1 MSKRSSA
8 HIAAANHWANRP
20 TKATRGAQEV
30 LEVLLQQAKSQEVV
44 EVLLE
49 LEPELQQDTV
59 PAIAPETE
67 PKSAKSPIQLL
78 HNPSY
83 DLLDGPLPEVN
94 VDAVKIEDLVG
105 MPDLVHTFQFNFSVD
120 VPLILG
126 YLHPRFVKNGK
137 ITFVTGTSLLDDDE
151 DEELQWA
158 KKTFTMNEV
167 VVTLSDRFGSHHTK
181 MMVNRYEDSSIEFVI
196 MTCNLTKLDF
206 GGLTQMVWRSGRL
219 NKSSRPQANL
229 VCGRRFEADMI
240 TYLRS
245 YHNPTIDELA
255 NSLGQYDYGAINIE
269 IVASV
274 PGRYSLAHLSDDD
287 SEIYGYGKL
296 RQILQRNNLLL
307 DNSDGLEMYNVLAQ
321 VTSIAYPYAHDR
333 NQAASMFSHLLA
345 PLIFSQH
352 GFHLVKPGQ
361 VACRDHQ
368 RDHNYRLQ
376 MVFPTVDEVANS
388 NFGFM
393 SGSAV
398 HFKYTGSLAHKNQF
412 VQNIKPYLHRW
423 SGSRRPG
430 VVTGREQVT
439 PHVKIYACD
448 NADNWKSLRW
458 MMVGSHNLS
467 RQAWGDPDKRRTDPL
482 DGSVYD
488 VGSYELSVWIPG
500 RLLPVYGRN
509 EGNGAVVRLPFKV
522 PPMKYGS
529 EDQAWSGHF
538 DYGTKK
544 DTWGNTYRPD

>member
-8 HIAAANHWANRP
+8 HIAAANHWANRA
-20 TKATRGAQEV
+20 TKAARRAE
-30 LEVLLQQAKSQEVV
+30 QATSQDVV
-44 EVLLE
+44 EVPLQLE
-49 LEPELQQDTV
+49 LEHELGTETKPE
-59 PAIAPETE
+59 PEPE
-67 PKSAKSPIQLL
+67 ANKSPIQLL
-78 HNPSY
+78 YNPSY

-94 VDAVKIEDLVG
+94 ADTVKMEDLVG

-120 VPLILG
+120 VPLFLG

-137 ITFVTGTSLLDDDE
+137 VTFVTGSSVLGDDE
-151 DEELQWA
+151 DEEMQWA
-158 KKTFTMNEV
+158 KKTFSLSEV
-167 VVTLSDRFGSHHTK
+167 VVPLNDRFGSHHTK

-219 NKSSRPQANL
+219 NKSSRPHASL
-229 VCGRRFEADMI
+229 VRGRRFQADI
-240 TYLRS
+240 TSYLRS
-245 YHNPTIDELA
+245 YDNRTINELA
-255 NSLGQYDYGAINIE
+255 DSLGQYDYGSIDIE
-269 IVASV
+269 LVASV
-274 PGRYSLAHLSDDD
+274 PGRYSLAHIKDDD
-287 SEIYGYGKL
+287 SEIFGYGKL
-296 RQILQRNNLLL
+296 RQILHRNNLLL
-307 DNSDGLEMYNVLAQ
+307 DNSDGPERYSVLAQ

-345 PLIFSQH
+345 PLIFSQNS
-352 GFHLVKPGQ
+352 FNLVKPGP

-398 HFKYTGSLAHKNQF
+398 HFKYTGSPAHKNQF
-412 VQNIKPYLHRW
+412 VQNVKPYLHRW

-458 MMVGSHNLS
+458 LMVGSHNLS
-467 RQAWGDPDKRRTDPL
+467 RQAWGEPDKRRSDPL

-500 RLLPVYGRN
+500 KLSPVYGKDSGD
-509 EGNGAVVRLPFKV
+509 EAVVRLPFKL
-522 PPMKYGS
+522 PPTKYGTD
-529 EDQAWSGHF
+529 DQAWSGNL
-538 DYGTKK
+538 DYGAKK